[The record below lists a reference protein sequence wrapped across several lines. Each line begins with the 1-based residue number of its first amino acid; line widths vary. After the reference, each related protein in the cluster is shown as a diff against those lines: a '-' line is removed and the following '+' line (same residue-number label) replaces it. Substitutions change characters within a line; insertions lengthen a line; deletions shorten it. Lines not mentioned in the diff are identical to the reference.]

1 MWVSPWEI
9 FAQAA
14 GERGD
19 WATHQLA
26 GLCTAG
32 PFLPGHFPLSLLTR
46 YGWDPNLEHRKEEDL
61 NNLMEKLMMENLYAP
76 PKAEEI
82 ADSDDELCYY
92 YDNDGEYDEEEEEK
106 WVDSSKEYDAK
117 TDEDSVPG
125 TFCGF
130 RKSFLC
136 KDTSPAPLPQSSLD
150 YQLLDL
156 KLPQRQRV
164 TAEEA
169 EKNAKELVAEEERV
183 KRKAE
188 KKRLKKKRQKDRKR
202 QEKLEQELKPK
213 PEMKSNEPCLNG
225 DAEEEGAM
233 TSLWKGPLDSSPS
246 WRNPS
251 KAPAPRRGEGA
262 RAQVRSADMSTEEET
277 EDELDLSSTFVSKAQ
292 RKVGVK
298 PLAPR
303 KEKAP
308 RAERKEP
315 ERKPQQEVPRPGQV
329 VSGVDPSTVLAGYG
343 YEAAARGCFQEAVLF
358 FTEAVKLN
366 PREHRLFG
374 NRSYCYERMQ
384 QYDKALSDAHVALS
398 LLPGWPKGFFRKGKA
413 LMGLQ
418 RYAEAE
424 STFLE
429 LLRLDRSHADAA
441 AQLETCQVQLI
452 LENGFS
458 GERSLPMEPSLGAME
473 SQLAGSGEPARSWS
487 PGSSG
492 CAEGDEDGESGF
504 VTITN
509 SRSRGKG
516 PAQQGLRASG
526 RETPAS
532 TRHPVATAHQAREWY
547 AVWVGNVTPRITQKL
562 LRSCFE
568 GFGPI
573 HSVRM
578 LPEKYCAFINYTKK
592 EAAEAA
598 YAALQGAEVEGTK
611 FVLQLKHPDHATP
624 APGRAGPGNVPRP
637 VGREP
642 VRVPPTLECHF
653 WRNAGCS
660 YGADCR
666 FRHLPQS
673 KGLDKKLAQH

>member
-1 MWVSPWEI
+1 MR
-9 FAQAA
+9 Q
-14 GERGD
+14 R
-19 WATHQLA
+19 
-26 GLCTAG
+26 
-32 PFLPGHFPLSLLTR
+32 
-46 YGWDPNLEHRKEEDL
+46 EDL
-61 NNLMEKLMMENLYAP
+61 NNFMEKLMMENLYGP
-76 PKAEEI
+76 PNSAMKCKAEEI
-82 ADSDDELCYY
+82 ADSDEELCYY
-92 YDNDGEYDEEEEEK
+92 YDNDGEYYEDEEEK
-106 WVDSSKEYDAK
+106 WDDFNKECDAK
-117 TDEDSVPG
+117 TDEDSLPG

-136 KDTSPAPLPQSSLD
+136 KDTSPAPPPQKSLD

-188 KKRLKKKRQKDRKR
+188 KKRLKKKNLPWRSLVE

-213 PEMKSNEPCLNG
+213 PEMKL
-225 DAEEEGAM
+225 
-233 TSLWKGPLDSSPS
+233 
-246 WRNPS
+246 
-251 KAPAPRRGEGA
+251 
-262 RAQVRSADMSTEEET
+262 
-277 EDELDLSSTFVSKAQ
+277 DELDLSSTFVSKAQ

-298 PLAPR
+298 PLTPR
-303 KEKAP
+303 KEKVP
-308 RAERKEP
+308 RAEHKEP
-315 ERKPQQEVPRPGQV
+315 DRKPQQEPRFPP
-329 VSGVDPSTVLAGYG
+329 SGPFPAASRLSRGYG
-343 YEAAARGCFQEAVLF
+343 NEAAKRSCFQEAVFF

-384 QYDKALSDAHVALS
+384 QYDKALRDAHVALS

-413 LMGLQ
+413 LMGLK
-418 RYAEAE
+418 RYAEAK

-429 LLRLDRSHADAA
+429 LLQLDSSHADAA
-441 AQLETCQVQLI
+441 TQLEVCKVQLI

-458 GERSLPMEPSLGAME
+458 SFSGERSLLVEPSLGATE
-473 SQLAGSGEPARSWS
+473 SQPAGPGEQARSWS
-487 PGSSG
+487 LGSSG
-492 CAEGDEDGESGF
+492 YAEGDEDGESGF
-504 VTITN
+504 VTITS

-516 PAQQGLRASG
+516 PAQPGLRPSS

-532 TRHPVATAHQAREWY
+532 TRHPVATVHQAREWY

-562 LRSCFE
+562 LRSYFE
-568 GFGPI
+568 AFGPI

-624 APGRAGPGNVPRP
+624 APGRAGPGNAPRP